1 MLMPALDL
9 ISYSLGKAA
18 INKAVTAN
26 TDSIAVL
33 ALENVRE
40 FLLAFLGIN

>member
-1 MLMPALDL
+1 MLIPALDF

-26 TDSIAVL
+26 IDSITVL

-40 FLLAFLGIN
+40 FLLTFLGIN